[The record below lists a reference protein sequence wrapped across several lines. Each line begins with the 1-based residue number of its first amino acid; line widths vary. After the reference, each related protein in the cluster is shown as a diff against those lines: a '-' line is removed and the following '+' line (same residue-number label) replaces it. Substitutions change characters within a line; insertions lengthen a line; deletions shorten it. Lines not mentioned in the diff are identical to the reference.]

1 MVPIKLMV
9 YWNSRQKI
17 SFFCL
22 QDENKNEN
30 CYQLY
35 LMEVLLSIKRGVFVK
50 LAKER
55 WNHGCLLRA
64 KPKGGRLI

>member
-1 MVPIKLMV
+1 MA
-9 YWNSRQKI
+9 YWNSRQKNG
-17 SFFCL
+17 FFCF
-22 QDENKNEN
+22 QYENKNEN

-50 LAKER
+50 LAKEG
-55 WNHGCLLRA
+55 WNHGCLSGA